1 MVVAADCLP
10 FPSNSIDGIVLHHVL
25 EVGADP
31 RAVLREVQR
40 VLQPGGRV
48 IICGFNSLSFWGVLR
63 WRNTFR
69 GLMPLSSIRIQDWIS
84 VLGIH
89 RDQPVRYLNCY
100 GRTVR
105 RMNGRSFGWVAEKL
119 RRIPFPCAV
128 VSHPLPRKRNNRDN
142 ADLHLPSQHS
152 NRRRFFSLP
161 YRSRQNERPDLSGNL
176 ALQGFSNIGRPD
188 LVSTNVFYLIYSAY
202 TVIQQRPTST
212 WAATLA
218 HISLSFHLTV
228 VFRPSTF
235 NQDL

>member
-1 MVVAADCLP
+1 MESTATTRARTGRRSSCPPYLRTAIRPLIRMKRAANSGTRPSLRHGVAKY
-10 FPSNSIDGIVLHHVL
+10 
-25 EVGADP
+25 
-31 RAVLREVQR
+31 LRERRQPTDR
-40 VLQPGGRV
+40 TPSGGARSRRLQ
-48 IICGFNSLSFWGVLR
+48 
-63 WRNTFR
+63 
-69 GLMPLSSIRIQDWIS
+69 
-84 VLGIH
+84 
-89 RDQPVRYLNCY
+89 
-100 GRTVR
+100 
-105 RMNGRSFGWVAEKL
+105 L

-176 ALQGFSNIGRPD
+176 ALQGFSSIGRPD
-188 LVSTNVFYLIYSAY
+188 LVSTNVFYFIYSAY
-202 TVIQQRPTST
+202 TVIQQRPTSN